1 MYSTARRNNREIQPS
16 ETNNFLRQDF
26 RSESPNSQ
34 FNNGDIFNSRVSF
47 SRSNRKMTQPE
58 IVQPPSAI
66 KVNSPHRESK
76 VMLSKNADVA
86 RSAQKFTP
94 I

>member
-1 MYSTARRNNREIQPS
+1 
-16 ETNNFLRQDF
+16 
-26 RSESPNSQ
+26 
-34 FNNGDIFNSRVSF
+34 
-47 SRSNRKMTQPE
+47 MTQPE